1 MASYRDL
8 KVYEKAYALVLEIY
22 RATNGMPKEEQYGLK
37 SQIRRA
43 SVSIPLNIAEGY
55 GKMAGKRETARYLM
69 MARGSCCEMEVLVS
83 LLHDLGYWQRE
94 AYEKFTE
101 GYGEV
106 GKMLAG
112 LIKTVTDN

>member
-8 KVYEKAYALVLEIY
+8 KVYEKAYALALEIY
-22 RATNGMPKEEQYGLK
+22 QTTDSLPKEEQYGLK

-55 GKMAGKRETARYLM
+55 GKMGGKKETGRYLG
-69 MARGSCCEMEVLVS
+69 MARGSCCEMEVLVE
-83 LLHDLGYWQRE
+83 LMKDLGYWQEESYQR
-94 AYEKFTE
+94 FVR

-112 LIKTVTDN
+112 LIRTTTDN